1 MCVLS
6 QGALQ
11 AYYKCSCILRS
22 VQNKQNLFLDPLLFL
37 SVKMPQQWNRCIT
50 IQRKLGCCQGR
61 RLRPEGCTCPFSD
74 LKKLWP
80 KKKKKSNAS
89 TLNLEPAPTST
100 EDIDISRKVSQDYQ
114 IFNTNR
120 VVSKVTQTFHFF
132 QEFSLRPYMSS
143 TAGGPQIITLNLPG
157 TALVLPWRAETTPRA
172 LHSLPVVP
180 TGLQKLCSQ

>member
-1 MCVLS
+1 MS
-6 QGALQ
+6 F
-11 AYYKCSCILRS
+11 LRFEKI
-22 VQNKQNLFLDPLLFL
+22 VA
-37 SVKMPQQWNRCIT
+37 
-50 IQRKLGCCQGR
+50 
-61 RLRPEGCTCPFSD
+61 E
-74 LKKLWP
+74 
-80 KKKKKSNAS
+80 KKKIKCINS
-89 TLNLEPAPTST
+89 LNLEPAPTST